1 MGRLPRDTIHA
12 FTLAFQSKMKQLI
25 LNADDFGLTRGV
37 NEGIVRAHR
46 DGILTS
52 ATLMA
57 CGAAFDHAVDLSKR
71 NPRLG
76 VGCHLVLV
84 GGNSVASPS
93 EIPTLADK
101 NGRLPASLGGFVTR
115 LSSGL
120 IRIEEIE
127 RELRAQIQKIR
138 NAGIEPTHLDTHKH
152 THAHP
157 AVTGAVGRV
166 AQEFGIT
173 RIRKPMEDLRDS
185 WESSRGEGSGIS
197 KALLAA
203 AAARAAAPFF
213 HALARKY
220 ALRYPDYFL
229 GLAMTG
235 HLDPEALRRMIG
247 SIREGTSEI
256 MLHPGVCDSDLQQLE
271 TRLLQERNA
280 EMAALVDTGVK
291 SAIEERGIRLIN
303 YGDLN

>member
-1 MGRLPRDTIHA
+1 
-12 FTLAFQSKMKQLI
+12 MKQLI

-37 NEGIVRAHR
+37 NEGIIRAHR

-52 ATLMA
+52 STLMA
-57 CGAAFDHAVDLSKR
+57 CADAFDHAVDLAKA

-84 GGNSVASPS
+84 GGKAAAPLD

-101 NGRLPASLGGFVTR
+101 NGRLPESLGVFVTR
-115 LSSGL
+115 LSSGR
-120 IRIEEIE
+120 IRLQEIE

-138 NAGIEPTHLDTHKH
+138 AAGIEPTHLDTHKH

-157 AVTGAVGRV
+157 AVMEALGRV

-173 RIRKPMEDLRDS
+173 RVRKPMEDLRDS
-185 WESSRGEGSGIS
+185 WESSRVQGPVLS
-197 KALLAA
+197 KELLAA
-203 AAARAAAPFF
+203 AAARAAAPLF
-213 HALARKY
+213 HSIARKY
-220 ALRYPDYFL
+220 ALRSPDYFL

-235 HLDPEALRRMIG
+235 HLGAEALRRMIG
-247 SIREGTSEI
+247 AVREGSTEI
-256 MLHPGVCDSDLQQLE
+256 MLHPGVCDSDLQKLE
-271 TRLLQERNA
+271 TRLRQQRSA
-280 EMAALVDTGVK
+280 EMEALIDPGVK
-291 SAIEERGIRLIN
+291 SAVEERGIRLIT

>member
-1 MGRLPRDTIHA
+1 
-12 FTLAFQSKMKQLI
+12 MKQLI

-37 NEGIVRAHR
+37 NEGIIRAHR

-57 CGAAFDHAVDLSKR
+57 CGDAFANAVDLAKA

-76 VGCHLVLV
+76 IGCHLVLV
-84 GGNSVASPS
+84 GGIAVAPLD

-101 NGRLPASLGGFVTR
+101 GGRLPESLGAFVTR
-115 LSSGL
+115 LSSGR
-120 IRIEEIE
+120 IRMKEIE

-138 NAGIEPTHLDTHKH
+138 DAGIEPTHLDTHKH

-157 AVTGAVGRV
+157 AVMEALGRV

-173 RIRKPMEDLRDS
+173 RVRKPMEDLRDS
-185 WESSRGEGSGIS
+185 WESSRGEGSVIS
-197 KALLAA
+197 KELFAA
-203 AAARAAAPFF
+203 AAARAAAPLF
-213 HALARKY
+213 HSVARKY
-220 ALRYPDYFL
+220 GLRSPDYFL

-235 HLDPEALRRMIG
+235 HLGPQALRRMIG
-247 SIREGTSEI
+247 RVREGSSEI
-256 MLHPGVCDSDLQQLE
+256 MVHPGICDSDLQKLE
-271 TRLLQERNA
+271 TRLLQQRSA
-280 EMAALVDTGVK
+280 EMEALVDPAVK
-291 SAIEERGIRLIN
+291 SAVEERGIRLIT

>member
-1 MGRLPRDTIHA
+1 
-12 FTLAFQSKMKQLI
+12 MKQLI

-37 NEGIVRAHR
+37 NEGIIRAHR

-57 CGAAFDHAVDLSKR
+57 CADAFDHAVDLAKA

-84 GGNSVASPS
+84 GGKAVAPLDD
-93 EIPTLADK
+93 IPTLADED
-101 NGRLPASLGGFVTR
+101 GRMPESLGVFVTR
-115 LSSGL
+115 LSSGR
-120 IRIEEIE
+120 IRLQEIE

-138 NAGIEPTHLDTHKH
+138 SAGIEPTHLDTHKH

-157 AVTGAVGRV
+157 AVMGALGRV

-173 RIRKPMEDLRDS
+173 RVRKPMEDLRDS
-185 WESSRGEGSGIS
+185 WESSRIKGLGIS
-197 KALLAA
+197 KELLAA
-203 AAARAAAPFF
+203 AAARAAAPWF
-213 HALARKY
+213 HSVARKY
-220 ALRYPDYFL
+220 GLRSPDYFL

-235 HLDPEALRRMIG
+235 HLGPEALRRMIG
-247 SIREGTSEI
+247 AVREGSTEI
-256 MLHPGVCDSDLQQLE
+256 MLHPGICDSDLQKLE
-271 TRLLQERNA
+271 TRLLQQRSA
-280 EMAALVDTGVK
+280 EMEALIDPGIK
-291 SAIEERGIRLIN
+291 SVIEERGIRLIT